1 MGDAIQ
7 VFRKVRAIVRR
18 HGVASQDVDDIVQEA
33 FARLEAYTR
42 KEELRSREAFL
53 VTTAMNVSRDQ
64 VRRRQRAPM
73 RFVELDLDAISDTAP
88 QPEEQLVIQ
97 ERLRRLNSGLARL
110 DPKTRRCLLAQ
121 RVEGFTFPQIAAR
134 ENLSV
139 AAVEKRV
146 ARAVMFLA
154 QWTGANDA

>member
-1 MGDAIQ
+1 MH
-7 VFRKVRAIVRR
+7 VLRKVRAIVRR
-18 HGVASQDVDDIVQEA
+18 SGIPSQDVDDIVQEA

-42 KEELRSREAFL
+42 KQELRSREAFV
-53 VTTAMNVSRDQ
+53 VTTAMNVSRDH
-64 VRRRQRAPM
+64 VRRRDRAPV
-73 RFVELDLDAISDTAP
+73 RAAGLDLEAIRDAAP
-88 QPEEQLVIQ
+88 QPEDRLVIQ

-121 RVEGFTFPQIAAR
+121 RVEGFTFSQIAAR

-146 ARAVMFLA
+146 ARAVMFLT
-154 QWTGANDA
+154 QWTGQE